1 MRHREPKRCA
11 GGVALALL
19 LLVAGC
25 GETHVIPEGVL
36 EVHNDWG
43 SDATV
48 LGLEIQEI
56 VGPNF
61 LAFDVHAD
69 PGDTVVVDVYPSL
82 YDISV
87 LWSDGGYE
95 TWWDVEIQ
103 ECCTTTLDVH
113 R

>member
-1 MRHREPKRCA
+1 MRQANRCA
-11 GGVALALL
+11 WCGCLVLL

-25 GETHVIPEGVL
+25 GKTHYVPEGVL
-36 EVHNDWG
+36 EVRNAWG

-56 VGPNF
+56 VGPNY
-61 LAFDVHAD
+61 LAYDVHAH

-95 TWWDVEIQ
+95 TWWEVEIQ
-103 ECCTTTLDVH
+103 ECCTTTLEVH